1 LSSRLVNVG
10 ASPIASFL
18 TEADVPE
25 RASRAPWASE
35 TPHKAASEAEILAIG
50 EPRAYGFKFYDFATT
65 DVSAILSFMQEG
77 SLYAVG
83 IDIGTTTVRA
93 VVAHIDGA
101 TGVPTIVGVGKA
113 PNSGMRKGVVV
124 NLNGPAQAIDDALG
138 EAERMSGYQ
147 VDAATIS
154 VNGAHILSTHAD
166 GMVAVGASDHEIT
179 RDDLHRI
186 EEVATLGKVPAN
198 REILDVIPHAYKLD
212 GQDNI
217 KDPLGMTGTRLEID
231 AHVISALTPYL
242 INVQK
247 AADTAKVHPNAVV
260 TTAIAAA
267 KAVLGEQQLENG
279 VAVID
284 LGGATTGIAVYEEGD
299 LQYTGVIP
307 IGGVNITN
315 DLAIGLKTDPEV
327 AEKIK
332 LEHASAI
339 ARTDNAGVSLKHD
352 GEVLTF
358 STQDIDEIV
367 EARLEE
373 IFEAIQLQ
381 LKKAGRAG
389 KLPSGIVLTGGGA
402 QLKHIVEY
410 AKNYFGLAARIG
422 KPTGYGGVADD
433 IEKPSFATA
442 IGLMLIDAERL
453 ATGPSHKK
461 SNVSMKN
468 AQGLVTKLFARFKA

>member
-1 LSSRLVNVG
+1 
-10 ASPIASFL
+10 
-18 TEADVPE
+18 
-25 RASRAPWASE
+25 
-35 TPHKAASEAEILAIG
+35 
-50 EPRAYGFKFYDFATT
+50 
-65 DVSAILSFMQEG
+65 MQEG
-77 SLYAVG
+77 STYAVG
-83 IDIGTTTVRA
+83 IDIGTTTVRT
-93 VVAHIDGA
+93 VVAHIDGS
-101 TGVPTIVGVGKA
+101 TGVPTIVGVGHA
-113 PNSGMRKGVVV
+113 PNTGMRKGVVV

-166 GMVAVGASDHEIT
+166 GMVAVGAADHEIT
-179 RDDLHRI
+179 HEDLARI

-242 INVQK
+242 VNVQK
-247 AADTAKVHPNAVV
+247 AAETAKVDPHAVV
-260 TTAIAAA
+260 VTSVAAA
-267 KAVLGEQQLENG
+267 RAVLGEQQIESG
-279 VAVID
+279 VALID
-284 LGGATTGIAVYEEGD
+284 IGGATTGVAVYEEGD
-299 LQYTGVIP
+299 LQYAGVIP

-332 LEHASAI
+332 LEHASATTRKEHSGI
-339 ARTDNAGVSLKHD
+339 SIKHG
-352 GEVLTF
+352 GEVHSFKTN
-358 STQDIDEIV
+358 DIDEIV

-373 IFEAIQLQ
+373 IFEAIQHE

-389 KLPSGIVLTGGGA
+389 KLPSGVVLTGGTA
-402 QLKHIVEY
+402 QLKNIVEY
-410 AKNYFGLAARIG
+410 AKDYLGLAARIG

-442 IGLMLIDAERL
+442 VGLMLIDAER
-453 ATGPSHKK
+453 ASHGKPNKK
-461 SNVSMKN
+461 SGVKIKDASGFVS
-468 AQGLVTKLFARFKA
+468 KLFARFRA

>member
-1 LSSRLVNVG
+1 
-10 ASPIASFL
+10 
-18 TEADVPE
+18 
-25 RASRAPWASE
+25 
-35 TPHKAASEAEILAIG
+35 
-50 EPRAYGFKFYDFATT
+50 
-65 DVSAILSFMQEG
+65 MQEG

-284 LGGATTGIAVYEEGD
+284 LGGATTGIAVYDEGD

-461 SNVSMKN
+461 SGASIKS